1 MAKIKRRELAALKE
15 AEWDADNDIEAI
27 CNIYLEY
34 LWSASTTTLM
44 ELKAERLKIKI
55 AAENKKLEAKKKQ
68 KKKRDAED
76 KAKDA
81 EMASSMGQ
89 TGMNTTLN
97 SVKFSGD
104 PAATQKSAALNQTK
118 TEMSQAAKTM
128 VNMEVVKETAE
139 K

>member
-1 MAKIKRRELAALKE
+1 MAKIKKRELAAMKE
-15 AEWDADNDIEAI
+15 GAWDADNDIEAI

-55 AAENKKLEAKKKQ
+55 AAENKKLEAKKKI

-76 KAKDA
+76 KAQDA
-81 EMASSMGQ
+81 EIAGKTKGSEVASSMGQ

-97 SVKFSGD
+97 SVKFNGD
-104 PAATQKSAALNQTK
+104 PAQTQKSGALN
-118 TEMSQAAKTM
+118 
-128 VNMEVVKETAE
+128 
-139 K
+139 

>member
-1 MAKIKRRELAALKE
+1 MKQG
-15 AEWDADNDIEAI
+15 EWDADNDIEAI

-34 LWSASTTTLM
+34 LWSASTTTLV

-55 AAENKKLEAKKKQ
+55 AAENKKLEAKKKI

-81 EMASSMGQ
+81 EISSLGQ

-104 PAATQKSAALNQTK
+104 PAAT
-118 TEMSQAAKTM
+118 
-128 VNMEVVKETAE
+128 
-139 K
+139 